1 MTALLVGIGR
11 KAWGYVLLAGAA
23 GLFLLNV
30 YLKGKSDARAAHDR
44 QSLDNLRERNRTD
57 EKIRN
62 LPPDRVRRD
71 LADWVRDGE

>member
-11 KAWGYVLLAGAA
+11 KAWGYVLLAAAA

-30 YLKGKSDARAAHDR
+30 YLRGKSDARAAHDR
-44 QSLDNLRERNRTD
+44 ETLDNLRERNRTD

-62 LPPDRVRRD
+62 LPADRVRRD
-71 LADWVRDGE
+71 LARWVSDDQ